1 MEYIMNDKLIIDD
14 LVFKKYIDQQQIQD
28 RVKDLTSSLN
38 SYYKGKQPV
47 VIGVLNGCIYF
58 MMDLLKETTFDYS
71 IEFIRA
77 KSYVGMNSSTL
88 SVDLF
93 SSDNLKG
100 KHVLI
105 IEDII
110 DTGKTI
116 SKIYS
121 KIKKLNPLDIKVATL
136 LHKVDVNQSTIKISW
151 SGFNIDDKFVIG
163 YGLDYNSLFRNLKDI
178 YKR

>member
-1 MEYIMNDKLIIDD
+1 MNDKIIVGD
-14 LVFKKYIDQQQIQD
+14 LVFTKYIDQQSIQD
-28 RVKDLTSSLN
+28 RVKELTSSLN
-38 SYYKGKQPV
+38 SYYEGKQPV

-77 KSYVGMNSSTL
+77 KSYIGMNSSKL

-93 SSDNLKG
+93 SNDNIKG

-110 DTGKTI
+110 DSGKTI
-116 SKIYS
+116 SKIYN
-121 KIKKLNPLDIKVATL
+121 KIKDLSPVDIQVATL
-136 LHKVDVNQSTIKISW
+136 LHKVDVNQSSIKISW
-151 SGFNIDDKFVIG
+151 IGFDIDDKFVIG

-178 YKR
+178 YIKDE